1 MLKKRKSKKKVSDY
15 KPVFTNAEH
24 KLMQNYGVGNLM
36 DEVGV
41 NRIMI
46 VRTLDKMNQEMDN
59 LTFKDHI
66 DAMRAVSYTTGRIAS
81 LLDIRE
87 RLYKPYQEV
96 KKQYSEYFDEVEKFL
111 DRVGLQIYGQEKW
124 EEMQWEAAIKALD
137 WNGTTSRQED
147 EETRSQNGS

>member
-1 MLKKRKSKKKVSDY
+1 MLKKRKSKKKVSEY

-137 WNGTTSRQED
+137 WNGATSRSEG
-147 EETRSQNGS
+147 EEMRSQNGS

>member
-1 MLKKRKSKKKVSDY
+1 MLKKRKSKKKVSKY

-24 KLMQNYGVGNLM
+24 KLMQNYGVGDLM

-96 KKQYSEYFDEVEKFL
+96 KNNIANTLMRLKNSWIGSVYKFMARKNGKRCNGKQ
-111 DRVGLQIYGQEKW
+111 R
-124 EEMQWEAAIKALD
+124 
-137 WNGTTSRQED
+137 
-147 EETRSQNGS
+147 

>member
-1 MLKKRKSKKKVSDY
+1 MLKKRKSKKKVSEY

-124 EEMQWEAAIKALD
+124 EEMQWEAAIKALAGMEQHPD
-137 WNGTTSRQED
+137 AND
-147 EETRSQNGS
+147 EERRS